1 MEGKRR
7 TAAVSCAGGMR
18 AEELRVRSVALWP
31 SSIICNA
38 GVTRSDYPYLDPNS
52 VILLLE
58 GTVESGKRTESI
70 LRIQS
75 HVIGPYLGPIN
86 GLL

>member
-1 MEGKRR
+1 M
-7 TAAVSCAGGMR
+7 
-18 AEELRVRSVALWP
+18 RSVALWP
-31 SSIICNA
+31 SSSIIFNA

-58 GTVESGKRTESI
+58 GTVESGKRTKSI

-75 HVIGPYLGPIN
+75 HVIGRAIFGPNKWASLSPI
-86 GLL
+86 GLRTSNVD